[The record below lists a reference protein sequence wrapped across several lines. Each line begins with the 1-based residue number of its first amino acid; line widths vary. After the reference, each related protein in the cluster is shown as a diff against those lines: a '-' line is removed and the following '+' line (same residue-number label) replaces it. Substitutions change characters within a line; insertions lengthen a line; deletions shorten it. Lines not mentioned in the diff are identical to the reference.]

1 MAKFNDKIS
10 TIINSQLPE
19 FVVADHPKFA
29 DFLKVYYQLLESS
42 ELGVTSIQ
50 ATDGLLIE
58 TETGQV
64 NNIVLN
70 SSGIGSTR
78 TLLDTDDKIL
88 LEDTPYGK
96 FTRGEVIKGQTSN
109 ATATVFAEDLS
120 NSRLFITS
128 QNKFVKDEI
137 VVGQTSNAYAIV
149 NTNRPSPVNNIM
161 DLLKF
166 RDPDGAIT
174 NYLNSFRDEFL
185 TTLPE
190 SLDVGVNKRNVI
202 KNIRS
207 MYRAKGTTK
216 GHETFFRLLFN
227 SNSETIYPRE
237 NILRVSDGQW
247 DSKKVLRCKVTVG
260 KGNDLIGRQITGFT
274 SGAVATVENLAIFQ
288 IGQNTVTEFTINAGS
303 IVGTF
308 LIGEEIQGTASDT
321 DDYFIKATVTGIPGN
336 KNITNDGSLN
346 DTSDSIAVVGGG
358 TGGLFQVEEI
368 GPGIVDEVIIDNPG
382 RDYRVGDSI
391 TFDNTGTS
399 GLGVAGFVSNV
410 NGDIIAEDGDIMVY
424 EDETTRGDTY
434 AGNSVMQETGTDI
447 GQIRKC
453 YITNTGNGYLKL
465 PTAVVNGSTGL
476 NGSIKLYGSNIGRI
490 VKIKTVELGLDYQ
503 LAPSPPTLT
512 FYNNI
517 VGVNITGSFLSN
529 ETVTGGTSGASGKLA
544 EYDNARGLVRLQGV
558 TGTFQVNEIIT
569 SPSGGSLT
577 IKKIDTSSATIDVVS
592 VTDTDGRF
600 LNEDGEISETTVKVQ
615 DSLYYQDFSYVL
627 KVGRSINEWRD
638 SFKKTMHTSGFY
650 FTGEVQLSTRLNA
663 QISTPI
669 TGAVS
674 GAVDDPFFSIANI
687 LFSTIFGRR
696 LGTVDDGTSL
706 RNNAYIAGSIDND
719 NSTERFSANTRDVT
733 LHRQGVH
740 LTIRSSKRE
749 NINGVQVA
757 QGWAY
762 AGPRY
767 GSINTYANRIFGA
780 GVNGS
785 GNTFRT
791 LSELKV
797 FGTKTTLDGL
807 GAVMLMTGDEQGRQ
821 VKMNF
826 AFPSVTA
833 FSRDSFDNTVTKYD
847 KTTRTFDDTTV

>member
-58 TETGQV
+58 TETGQI

-109 ATATVFAEDLS
+109 ATASVFAEDL
-120 NSRLFITS
+120 NNNRLFITS
-128 QNKFVKDEI
+128 QNNFVKDEV

-190 SLDVGVNKRNVI
+190 NLDVGVNKRNVI

-274 SGAVATVENLAIFQ
+274 SGAVATIENLAIFQ
-288 IGQNTVTEFTINAGS
+288 IGQNTVTEFTINADS

-346 DTSDSIAVVGGG
+346 DTSDSISVIGGG
-358 TGGLFQVEEI
+358 SGGLFQVEEI
-368 GPGIVDEVIIDNPG
+368 GPGKIEEVIIDNPG

-391 TFDNTGTS
+391 TIDDTGTS
-399 GLGVAGFVSNV
+399 GLGAAGFVSNV
-410 NGDIIAEDGDIMVY
+410 NGDVIAEDGETLVY

-447 GQIRKC
+447 GQISKC
-453 YITNTGNGYLKL
+453 YITNPGNGYLKL

-476 NGSIKLYGSNIGRI
+476 NGSVKLYGSDIGRI

-517 VGVNITGSFLSN
+517 VGVNISGSFLAN
-529 ETVTGGTSGASGKLA
+529 ETITGGTSGASGKLA
-544 EYDNARGLVRLQGV
+544 EYDNDRGLIRLQDV
-558 TGTFQVNEIIT
+558 TGTFQINETLT
-569 SPSGGSLT
+569 SPSGGQLT

-592 VTDTDGRF
+592 VADTDGRF

-749 NINGVQVA
+749 NINGVQVS

-780 GVNGS
+780 GVQGA
-785 GNTFRT
+785 GNTFKT

-807 GAVMLMTGDEQGRQ
+807 DAVMLMTSDEQGKQ

-833 FSRDSFDNTVTKYD
+833 FSGDSFDNTVTKFD

>member
-674 GAVDDPFFSIANI
+674 GAVDDPFFSLANI

>member
-544 EYDNARGLVRLQGV
+544 EYDSARGLIRLQGV

>member
-58 TETGQV
+58 TETGQI

>member
-58 TETGQV
+58 TETGQI

-544 EYDNARGLVRLQGV
+544 EYDSARGLIRLQGV